1 MGEMIERL
9 DFSGKEKYSAVEAT
23 IHLNRY
29 AMARP
34 YVAGK
39 RVLDVA
45 SGEGY
50 GSFLLRRWGAES
62 VEGID
67 VDEQTVETATRLFG
81 GDGVHYQCHTAEQ
94 LPFEDHTFDVVCSFE
109 TIEHLDHPELFLQE
123 IRRVLKP
130 GGNIILSCPNDPY
143 YYKQG
148 TPGNPFHKKQYTYFD
163 FKQLAEKYLG
173 QRVRYYLAY
182 ALNGFVNL
190 PIEESTLPPEGG
202 EESPLPT
209 DMLEM
214 LNYKDAIQ
222 AICVPGERYLNYWN
236 ANYYVGIWGSNN
248 STSINA
254 SIFPRETFIEIKD
267 KDEEFL
273 REAAKLKEDFEKHTA
288 QEAEYARQLEET
300 KAAFAQKE
308 EADKRR
314 MEQQQAEYLERE
326 TDYKQQLEAGKAY
339 IEHIKEEAARQAH
352 VADLEQQ
359 RTSMMLELV
368 NKEKDMMQQSY
379 ARDYAELTQR
389 RDEVAQLR
397 TQYEQL
403 SAENAQHCE
412 ELRLIH
418 ASRGFKLL
426 NMCYP
431 IKKRIWKIFGKEI

>member
-81 GDGVHYQCHTAEQ
+81 GDGVHYQCHTAKQ
-94 LPFEDHTFDVVCSFE
+94 LPFEDHTFDVICSFE

-148 TPGNPFHKKQYTYFD
+148 TPGNPFHKRQYTYFD

-209 DMLEM
+209 DMMEM
-214 LNYKDAIQ
+214 FNYKDAVQ
-222 AICVPGERYLNYWN
+222 AVCVSGERYLNHWN
-236 ANYYVGIWGSNN
+236 ANYFAGIWGPNN
-248 STSINA
+248 SSSINA

-267 KDEEFL
+267 EDEEFL
-273 REAAKLKEDFEKHTA
+273 REVARLKEDFEKHTA

-300 KAAFAQKE
+300 KAVFKQRE
-308 EADKRR
+308 E
-314 MEQQQAEYLERE
+314 
-326 TDYKQQLEAGKAY
+326 DYKQQLEAGKAY

-352 VADLEQQ
+352 VAELEQQ

-379 ARDYAELTQR
+379 ARDGAELTR
-389 RDEVAQLR
+389 LR
-397 TQYEQL
+397 EQYNQL

-426 NMCYP
+426 NMGYP

>member
-148 TPGNPFHKKQYTYFD
+148 TPGNPFHKRQYTYFD

-209 DMLEM
+209 DMMEM
-214 LNYKDAIQ
+214 FNYKDAVQ
-222 AICVPGERYLNYWN
+222 AVCVSGERYLNHWN
-236 ANYYVGIWGSNN
+236 ANYFVGIWGPNN
-248 STSINA
+248 STQSNA
-254 SIFPRETFIEIKD
+254 AFFPQEFFAETNGLSG
-267 KDEEFL
+267 EFL
-273 REAAKLKEDFEKHTA
+273 REVARLKEDFEKHTA

-300 KAAFAQKE
+300 KAVFKQRE
-308 EADKRR
+308 E
-314 MEQQQAEYLERE
+314 
-326 TDYKQQLEAGKAY
+326 DYKQQLEAGKAY

-352 VADLEQQ
+352 VAELEQQ

-368 NKEKDMMQQSY
+368 NKEKNMMQQSY
-379 ARDYAELTQR
+379 ARDYAELTR
-389 RDEVAQLR
+389 LR
-397 TQYEQL
+397 EQ
-403 SAENAQHCE
+403 NAQYCE

-426 NMCYP
+426 NMGYP

>member
-148 TPGNPFHKKQYTYFD
+148 TPGNPFHKRQYTYFD

-182 ALNGFVNL
+182 ALNGFINL
-190 PIEESTLPPEGG
+190 PIEESTLPPEDGA
-202 EESPLPT
+202 ESSLPK
-209 DMLEM
+209 DMLEL
-214 LNYKDAIQ
+214 LNYKDYTNA
-222 AICVPGERYLNYWN
+222 VYVSGERYLNHWN
-236 ANYYVGIWGSNN
+236 ANYFVGIWGPNN

-267 KDEEFL
+267 EDEEFL
-273 REAAKLKEDFEKHTA
+273 REVARLKEDFEKHTA

-300 KAAFAQKE
+300 KAVFKQRE
-308 EADKRR
+308 E
-314 MEQQQAEYLERE
+314 
-326 TDYKQQLEAGKAY
+326 DYKQQLEAGKAY

-352 VADLEQQ
+352 VAELEQQ

-379 ARDYAELTQR
+379 ARDYAELTR
-389 RDEVAQLR
+389 LR
-397 TQYEQL
+397 EQYNQL
-403 SAENAQHCE
+403 STENAQHCE

-426 NMCYP
+426 NMGYP

>member
-148 TPGNPFHKKQYTYFD
+148 TPGNPFHKRQYTYFD

-209 DMLEM
+209 DMMEM
-214 LNYKDAIQ
+214 FNYKDAVQ
-222 AICVPGERYLNYWN
+222 AVCVSGERYLNHWN
-236 ANYYVGIWGSNN
+236 ANYFVGIWGPNN

-267 KDEEFL
+267 EDEEFL
-273 REAAKLKEDFEKHTA
+273 REVARLKEDFEKHTA

-300 KAAFAQKE
+300 KAVFKQRE
-308 EADKRR
+308 E
-314 MEQQQAEYLERE
+314 
-326 TDYKQQLEAGKAY
+326 DYKQQLEAGKAY

-352 VADLEQQ
+352 VAELEQQ

-379 ARDYAELTQR
+379 ARDYAELTR
-389 RDEVAQLR
+389 LR
-397 TQYEQL
+397 EQYNQL
-403 SAENAQHCE
+403 STENAQHCE

-426 NMCYP
+426 NMGYP

>member
-9 DFSGKEKYSAVEAT
+9 DFSGKKKYSAVEAT

-148 TPGNPFHKKQYTYFD
+148 TPGNPFHKRQYTYFD

-209 DMLEM
+209 DMMEM
-214 LNYKDAIQ
+214 FNYKDAVQ
-222 AICVPGERYLNYWN
+222 AVCVSGERYLNHWN
-236 ANYYVGIWGSNN
+236 ANYFVGIWGPNN

-267 KDEEFL
+267 EDEEFL
-273 REAAKLKEDFEKHTA
+273 REVARLKEDFEKHTA
-288 QEAEYARQLEET
+288 QETEYARQLEET
-300 KAAFAQKE
+300 KAVFKQRE
-308 EADKRR
+308 E
-314 MEQQQAEYLERE
+314 
-326 TDYKQQLEAGKAY
+326 DYKQQLEAGKAY

-352 VADLEQQ
+352 VAELEQQ

-379 ARDYAELTQR
+379 ARDYAELTR
-389 RDEVAQLR
+389 LR
-397 TQYEQL
+397 EQYNQL
-403 SAENAQHCE
+403 STENAQHCE

-426 NMCYP
+426 NMGYP

>member
-143 YYKQG
+143 YYKPG
-148 TPGNPFHKKQYTYFD
+148 EPGNPFHKKQYTYFD

-182 ALNGFVNL
+182 ALNGFINL
-190 PIEESTLPPEGG
+190 PIEESTLPPEDGA
-202 EESPLPT
+202 ESSLPK
-209 DMLEM
+209 DMLEL
-214 LNYKDAIQ
+214 LNYKDYTNA
-222 AICVPGERYLNYWN
+222 VYVSGERYLNHWN
-236 ANYYVGIWGSNN
+236 ANYFVGIWGPNN
-248 STSINA
+248 SAQSNA
-254 SIFPRETFIEIKD
+254 AFFPQEFFGETEGMSSA
-267 KDEEFL
+267 FL
-273 REAAKLKEDFEKHTA
+273 REVARLKEDFEKHTA

-300 KAAFAQKE
+300 KAVFAQQE
-308 EADKRR
+308 E
-314 MEQQQAEYLERE
+314 
-326 TDYKQQLEAGKAY
+326 DYKQQLEAGKAY

-352 VADLEQQ
+352 VAELEQQ

-379 ARDYAELTQR
+379 ARDYAELTR
-389 RDEVAQLR
+389 LR
-397 TQYEQL
+397 EQYNQL
-403 SAENAQHCE
+403 STENAQHCE

-426 NMCYP
+426 NMGYP

>member
-123 IRRVLKP
+123 IKRVLKP

-143 YYKQG
+143 YYKPG
-148 TPGNPFHKKQYTYFD
+148 EPGNPFHKKQYTYFD

-182 ALNGFVNL
+182 ALNGFINL
-190 PIEESTLPPEGG
+190 PIEESTLPPEDGA
-202 EESPLPT
+202 ESSLPK
-209 DMLEM
+209 DMLEL
-214 LNYKDAIQ
+214 LNYKDYTNA
-222 AICVPGERYLNYWN
+222 VYVSGERYLNHWN
-236 ANYYVGIWGSNN
+236 ANYFAGIWGPNN
-248 STSINA
+248 SAQSNA
-254 SIFPRETFIEIKD
+254 AFFPQEFFGETEGMNSA
-267 KDEEFL
+267 FL
-273 REAAKLKEDFEKHTA
+273 REVARLKEDFEKHTA

-300 KAAFAQKE
+300 KAVFKQRE
-308 EADKRR
+308 E
-314 MEQQQAEYLERE
+314 
-326 TDYKQQLEAGKAY
+326 DYKQQLEAGKAY

-368 NKEKDMMQQSY
+368 NKEKNMMQQSY
-379 ARDYAELTQR
+379 ARDCAELTR
-389 RDEVAQLR
+389 LR
-397 TQYEQL
+397 EQYNQL
-403 SAENAQHCE
+403 STENAQHCE

-426 NMCYP
+426 NMGYP

>member
-1 MGEMIERL
+1 M
-9 DFSGKEKYSAVEAT
+9 
-23 IHLNRY
+23 
-29 AMARP
+29 
-34 YVAGK
+34 
-39 RVLDVA
+39 LDVA

-148 TPGNPFHKKQYTYFD
+148 TPGNPFHKRQYTYFD

-209 DMLEM
+209 DMMEM
-214 LNYKDAIQ
+214 FNYKDAVQ
-222 AICVPGERYLNYWN
+222 AVCVSGERYLNHWN
-236 ANYYVGIWGSNN
+236 ANYFVGIWGPNN

-267 KDEEFL
+267 EDEEFL
-273 REAAKLKEDFEKHTA
+273 REVARLKEDFEKHTA

-300 KAAFAQKE
+300 KAVFAQQE
-308 EADKRR
+308 ENS
-314 MEQQQAEYLERE
+314 
-326 TDYKQQLEAGKAY
+326 KQQLEAGKAY

-352 VADLEQQ
+352 VAELEQQ

-379 ARDYAELTQR
+379 ARDYAELTR
-389 RDEVAQLR
+389 LR
-397 TQYEQL
+397 EQYNQL
-403 SAENAQHCE
+403 STENAQHCE

-426 NMCYP
+426 NMGYP

>member
-209 DMLEM
+209 DMMEM
-214 LNYKDAIQ
+214 FNYKDAVQ
-222 AICVPGERYLNYWN
+222 AVCVSGERYLNHWN
-236 ANYYVGIWGSNN
+236 ANYYVGIWGPNN

-267 KDEEFL
+267 EDEEFL
-273 REAAKLKEDFEKHTA
+273 REVARLKEDFEKHTA

-300 KAAFAQKE
+300 KAVFAQQE
-308 EADKRR
+308 ENSK
-314 MEQQQAEYLERE
+314 QRE
-326 TDYKQQLEAGKAY
+326 EDYKQQLEAGKAY

-352 VADLEQQ
+352 VAELEQQ

-379 ARDYAELTQR
+379 ARDYAELTR
-389 RDEVAQLR
+389 LR
-397 TQYEQL
+397 EQYNQL
-403 SAENAQHCE
+403 STENAQHCE

-426 NMCYP
+426 NMGYP

>member
-148 TPGNPFHKKQYTYFD
+148 TPGNPFHKRQYTYFD

-209 DMLEM
+209 DMMEM
-214 LNYKDAIQ
+214 FNYKDAVQ
-222 AICVPGERYLNYWN
+222 AVCVSGERYLNHWN
-236 ANYYVGIWGSNN
+236 ANYFAGIWGPNN

-267 KDEEFL
+267 EDEEFL
-273 REAAKLKEDFEKHTA
+273 REVARLKEDFEKHTA

-300 KAAFAQKE
+300 KAVFKQRE
-308 EADKRR
+308 E
-314 MEQQQAEYLERE
+314 
-326 TDYKQQLEAGKAY
+326 DYKQQLEAGKAY

-352 VADLEQQ
+352 VAELEQQ

-368 NKEKDMMQQSY
+368 NKEKNMMQQSY
-379 ARDYAELTQR
+379 ARDYAELTR
-389 RDEVAQLR
+389 LR
-397 TQYEQL
+397 EQYNQL
-403 SAENAQHCE
+403 STENAQHCE

-426 NMCYP
+426 NMGYP

>member
-209 DMLEM
+209 DMMEM
-214 LNYKDAIQ
+214 FNYKDAVQ
-222 AICVPGERYLNYWN
+222 AVCVSGERYLNHWN
-236 ANYYVGIWGSNN
+236 ANYYVGIWGPNN

-267 KDEEFL
+267 EDEEFL
-273 REAAKLKEDFEKHTA
+273 REVARLKEDFEKHTA

-300 KAAFAQKE
+300 KAVFAQQE
-308 EADKRR
+308 E
-314 MEQQQAEYLERE
+314 
-326 TDYKQQLEAGKAY
+326 DYKQQLEAGKAY

-352 VADLEQQ
+352 VAELEQQ

-379 ARDYAELTQR
+379 ARDYAELTR
-389 RDEVAQLR
+389 FR
-397 TQYEQL
+397 EQ
-403 SAENAQHCE
+403 NAQYCE

-426 NMCYP
+426 NMGYP

>member
-148 TPGNPFHKKQYTYFD
+148 TPGNPFHKRQYTYFD

-209 DMLEM
+209 DMMEM
-214 LNYKDAIQ
+214 FNYKDAVQ
-222 AICVPGERYLNYWN
+222 AVCVSGERYLNHWN
-236 ANYYVGIWGSNN
+236 ANYFVGIWGPNN

-267 KDEEFL
+267 EDEEFL
-273 REAAKLKEDFEKHTA
+273 REVARLKEDFEKHTA

-300 KAAFAQKE
+300 KAVFKQRE
-308 EADKRR
+308 E
-314 MEQQQAEYLERE
+314 
-326 TDYKQQLEAGKAY
+326 DYKQQLEAGKAY

-352 VADLEQQ
+352 VAELEQQ

-379 ARDYAELTQR
+379 ARDYAELTR
-389 RDEVAQLR
+389 LR
-397 TQYEQL
+397 EQYNQL
-403 SAENAQHCE
+403 STENAQHCE

-426 NMCYP
+426 NMGYP
-431 IKKRIWKIFGKEI
+431 IKKRI

>member
-9 DFSGKEKYSAVEAT
+9 DFSGKQKYSAVEAT

-148 TPGNPFHKKQYTYFD
+148 TPGNPFHKRQYTYFD

-209 DMLEM
+209 DMMEM
-214 LNYKDAIQ
+214 FNYKDAVQ
-222 AICVPGERYLNYWN
+222 AVCVSGERYLNHWN
-236 ANYYVGIWGSNN
+236 ANYFVGIWGPNN

-267 KDEEFL
+267 EDEEFL
-273 REAAKLKEDFEKHTA
+273 REVARLKEDFEKHTA

-300 KAAFAQKE
+300 KAVFAQQE
-308 EADKRR
+308 ENS
-314 MEQQQAEYLERE
+314 
-326 TDYKQQLEAGKAY
+326 KQQLEAGKAY

-379 ARDYAELTQR
+379 ARDYAELTR
-389 RDEVAQLR
+389 LR
-397 TQYEQL
+397 EQYNQL
-403 SAENAQHCE
+403 STENAQHCE

-426 NMCYP
+426 NMGYP

>member
-148 TPGNPFHKKQYTYFD
+148 TPGNPFHKRQYTYFD

-209 DMLEM
+209 DMMEM
-214 LNYKDAIQ
+214 FNYKDAVQ
-222 AICVPGERYLNYWN
+222 AVCVSGERYLNHWN
-236 ANYYVGIWGSNN
+236 ANYFVGIWGPNN

-267 KDEEFL
+267 EDEEFL
-273 REAAKLKEDFEKHTA
+273 REVARLKEDFEKHTA

-300 KAAFAQKE
+300 KAVFKQRE
-308 EADKRR
+308 E
-314 MEQQQAEYLERE
+314 
-326 TDYKQQLEAGKAY
+326 DYKQQLEAGKAY

-352 VADLEQQ
+352 VAELEQQ

-379 ARDYAELTQR
+379 ARDYAELTR
-389 RDEVAQLR
+389 LR
-397 TQYEQL
+397 EQYNQL
-403 SAENAQHCE
+403 STENAQHCE

-426 NMCYP
+426 NMGYP
-431 IKKRIWKIFGKEI
+431 IKKRIWKFFGKEI

>member
-9 DFSGKEKYSAVEAT
+9 DFSGKQKYNAVEAT

-148 TPGNPFHKKQYTYFD
+148 TPGNPFHKRQYTYFD

-209 DMLEM
+209 DMMEM
-214 LNYKDAIQ
+214 FNYKDAVQ
-222 AICVPGERYLNYWN
+222 AVCVSGERYLNHWN
-236 ANYYVGIWGSNN
+236 ANYFVGIWGPNN

-267 KDEEFL
+267 EDEEFL
-273 REAAKLKEDFEKHTA
+273 REVARLKEDFEKHTA

-300 KAAFAQKE
+300 KAVFKQRE
-308 EADKRR
+308 E
-314 MEQQQAEYLERE
+314 
-326 TDYKQQLEAGKAY
+326 DYKQQLEAGKAY

-352 VADLEQQ
+352 VAELEQQ

-379 ARDYAELTQR
+379 ARDYAELTR
-389 RDEVAQLR
+389 LR
-397 TQYEQL
+397 EQYNQL
-403 SAENAQHCE
+403 STENAQHCE

-426 NMCYP
+426 NMGYP

>member
-9 DFSGKEKYSAVEAT
+9 DFSGKEKYSAVEAS

-148 TPGNPFHKKQYTYFD
+148 TPGNPFHKRQYTYFD

-209 DMLEM
+209 DMMEM
-214 LNYKDAIQ
+214 FNYKDAVQ
-222 AICVPGERYLNYWN
+222 AVCVSGERYLNHWN
-236 ANYYVGIWGSNN
+236 ANYFVGIWGPNN

-267 KDEEFL
+267 EDEEFL
-273 REAAKLKEDFEKHTA
+273 REVARLKEDFEKHTA

-300 KAAFAQKE
+300 KAVFAQQE
-308 EADKRR
+308 ENS
-314 MEQQQAEYLERE
+314 
-326 TDYKQQLEAGKAY
+326 KQQLEAGKAY

-352 VADLEQQ
+352 VAELEQQ

-379 ARDYAELTQR
+379 ARDYAELTR
-389 RDEVAQLR
+389 LR
-397 TQYEQL
+397 EQYNQL
-403 SAENAQHCE
+403 STENAQHCE

-418 ASRGFKLL
+418 ASGDSNF
-426 NMCYP
+426 
-431 IKKRIWKIFGKEI
+431 

>member
-148 TPGNPFHKKQYTYFD
+148 TPGNPFHKRQYTYFD

-209 DMLEM
+209 DMMEM
-214 LNYKDAIQ
+214 FNYKDAVQ
-222 AICVPGERYLNYWN
+222 AVCVSGERYLNHWN
-236 ANYYVGIWGSNN
+236 ANYFAGIWGPNN

-267 KDEEFL
+267 EDEEFL
-273 REAAKLKEDFEKHTA
+273 REVARLKEDFEKHTA

-300 KAAFAQKE
+300 KAVFKQRE
-308 EADKRR
+308 E
-314 MEQQQAEYLERE
+314 
-326 TDYKQQLEAGKAY
+326 DYKQQLEAGKAY

-379 ARDYAELTQR
+379 ARDYAELTR
-389 RDEVAQLR
+389 LR
-397 TQYEQL
+397 EQ
-403 SAENAQHCE
+403 NAQYCE

-426 NMCYP
+426 NMGYP

>member
-148 TPGNPFHKKQYTYFD
+148 TPGNPFHKRQYTYFD

-209 DMLEM
+209 DMMEM
-214 LNYKDAIQ
+214 FNYKDDVQ
-222 AICVPGERYLNYWN
+222 AVCVSGERYLNHWN
-236 ANYYVGIWGSNN
+236 ANYFVGIWGPNN

-267 KDEEFL
+267 EDEEFL
-273 REAAKLKEDFEKHTA
+273 REVARLKEDFEKHTA

-300 KAAFAQKE
+300 KAVFAQQE
-308 EADKRR
+308 ENS
-314 MEQQQAEYLERE
+314 
-326 TDYKQQLEAGKAY
+326 KQQLEAGKAY

-352 VADLEQQ
+352 VAELEQQ

-379 ARDYAELTQR
+379 ARDYAELTR
-389 RDEVAQLR
+389 LR
-397 TQYEQL
+397 EQYNQL
-403 SAENAQHCE
+403 STENAQHCE

-426 NMCYP
+426 NMGYP

>member
-9 DFSGKEKYSAVEAT
+9 DFSGKQKYSAVEAT

-148 TPGNPFHKKQYTYFD
+148 TPGNPFHKRQYTYFD

-209 DMLEM
+209 DMMEM
-214 LNYKDAIQ
+214 FNYKDAVQ
-222 AICVPGERYLNYWN
+222 AICVSGERYLNHWN
-236 ANYYVGIWGSNN
+236 ANYFVGIWGPNN

-267 KDEEFL
+267 EDEEFL
-273 REAAKLKEDFEKHTA
+273 REVARLKEDFEKHTA

-300 KAAFAQKE
+300 KAVFKQRE
-308 EADKRR
+308 E
-314 MEQQQAEYLERE
+314 
-326 TDYKQQLEAGKAY
+326 DYKQQLEAGKAY
-339 IEHIKEEAARQAH
+339 IEHIKEETARQAH
-352 VADLEQQ
+352 VAELEQQ

-368 NKEKDMMQQSY
+368 NKEKNMMQQSY
-379 ARDYAELTQR
+379 ARDYAELTR
-389 RDEVAQLR
+389 LR
-397 TQYEQL
+397 EQ
-403 SAENAQHCE
+403 NAQYCE

-426 NMCYP
+426 NMGYP

>member
-9 DFSGKEKYSAVEAT
+9 DFSGKQKYSAVEAT

-94 LPFEDHTFDVVCSFE
+94 LPFEDHTFDVICSFE

-148 TPGNPFHKKQYTYFD
+148 TPGNPFHKRQYTYFD

-209 DMLEM
+209 DMMEM
-214 LNYKDAIQ
+214 FNYKDAVQ
-222 AICVPGERYLNYWN
+222 AVCVSGERYLNHWN
-236 ANYYVGIWGSNN
+236 ANYFVGIWGPNN

-267 KDEEFL
+267 EDEEFL
-273 REAAKLKEDFEKHTA
+273 REVARLKEDFEKHTA

-300 KAAFAQKE
+300 KAVFKQRE
-308 EADKRR
+308 E
-314 MEQQQAEYLERE
+314 
-326 TDYKQQLEAGKAY
+326 DYKQQLEAGKAY

-379 ARDYAELTQR
+379 ARDYAELTR
-389 RDEVAQLR
+389 LR
-397 TQYEQL
+397 EQYNQL
-403 SAENAQHCE
+403 STENAQHCE

-426 NMCYP
+426 NMGYP

>member
-9 DFSGKEKYSAVEAT
+9 DFSGKQKYSAVEAT

-148 TPGNPFHKKQYTYFD
+148 TPGNSFHKRQYTYFD

-209 DMLEM
+209 DMMEM
-214 LNYKDAIQ
+214 FNYKDAVQ
-222 AICVPGERYLNYWN
+222 AVCVSGERYLNHWN
-236 ANYYVGIWGSNN
+236 ANYFVGIWGPNN

-267 KDEEFL
+267 EDEEFL
-273 REAAKLKEDFEKHTA
+273 REVARLKEDFEKHTA

-300 KAAFAQKE
+300 KAVFAQQE
-308 EADKRR
+308 E
-314 MEQQQAEYLERE
+314 
-326 TDYKQQLEAGKAY
+326 DYKQQLEAGKAY

-352 VADLEQQ
+352 VAELEQQ

-368 NKEKDMMQQSY
+368 NKEKNMLQQSY
-379 ARDYAELTQR
+379 ARDYAELTR
-389 RDEVAQLR
+389 LR
-397 TQYEQL
+397 EQ
-403 SAENAQHCE
+403 NAQYCE

-426 NMCYP
+426 NMGYP

>member
-9 DFSGKEKYSAVEAT
+9 DFSGKQKYSAVEAT

-81 GDGVHYQCHTAEQ
+81 GDGVHYQYHTAEQ

-148 TPGNPFHKKQYTYFD
+148 TPGNPFHKRQYTYFD

-209 DMLEM
+209 DMMEM
-214 LNYKDAIQ
+214 FNYKDAVQ
-222 AICVPGERYLNYWN
+222 AVCVSGERYLNHWN
-236 ANYYVGIWGSNN
+236 ANYFVGIWGPNN

-267 KDEEFL
+267 EDEEFL
-273 REAAKLKEDFEKHTA
+273 REVARLKEDFEKHTA

-300 KAAFAQKE
+300 KAVFKQRE
-308 EADKRR
+308 E
-314 MEQQQAEYLERE
+314 
-326 TDYKQQLEAGKAY
+326 DYKQQLEAGKAY

-352 VADLEQQ
+352 VAELEQQ

-379 ARDYAELTQR
+379 ARDYAELTR
-389 RDEVAQLR
+389 LR
-397 TQYEQL
+397 EQYNQL
-403 SAENAQHCE
+403 STENAQHCE

-426 NMCYP
+426 NMGYP

>member
-148 TPGNPFHKKQYTYFD
+148 TPGNPFHKRQYTYFD

-209 DMLEM
+209 DMMEM
-214 LNYKDAIQ
+214 FNYKDAVQ
-222 AICVPGERYLNYWN
+222 AVCVSGERYLNHWN
-236 ANYYVGIWGSNN
+236 ANYFAGIWGPNN

-267 KDEEFL
+267 EDEEFL
-273 REAAKLKEDFEKHTA
+273 REVARLKEDFEKHTA

-300 KAAFAQKE
+300 KAVFAQQE
-308 EADKRR
+308 ENSK
-314 MEQQQAEYLERE
+314 QRE
-326 TDYKQQLEAGKAY
+326 EDYKQQLEAGKAY
-339 IEHIKEEAARQAH
+339 IEHIKEETARQAH
-352 VADLEQQ
+352 VAELEQQ

-368 NKEKDMMQQSY
+368 NKEKNMMQQSY
-379 ARDYAELTQR
+379 ARDYAELTR
-389 RDEVAQLR
+389 LR
-397 TQYEQL
+397 EQYNQL
-403 SAENAQHCE
+403 STENAQHCE

-426 NMCYP
+426 NMGYP

>member
-9 DFSGKEKYSAVEAT
+9 DFSGKQKYSAVEAT

-148 TPGNPFHKKQYTYFD
+148 TPGNPFHKRQYTYFD

-209 DMLEM
+209 DMMEM
-214 LNYKDAIQ
+214 FNYKDAVQ
-222 AICVPGERYLNYWN
+222 AVCVSGERYLNHWN
-236 ANYYVGIWGSNN
+236 ANYFVGIWGPNN

-267 KDEEFL
+267 EDKEFL
-273 REAAKLKEDFEKHTA
+273 REVARLKEDFEKHTA

-300 KAAFAQKE
+300 KAVFKQRE
-308 EADKRR
+308 E
-314 MEQQQAEYLERE
+314 
-326 TDYKQQLEAGKAY
+326 DYKQQLEAGKAY

-352 VADLEQQ
+352 VAELEQQ

-379 ARDYAELTQR
+379 ARDYAELTR
-389 RDEVAQLR
+389 LR
-397 TQYEQL
+397 EQYNQL
-403 SAENAQHCE
+403 STENAQHCE

-426 NMCYP
+426 NMGYP

>member
-143 YYKQG
+143 YYKPG
-148 TPGNPFHKKQYTYFD
+148 EPGNPFHKKQYTYFD

-173 QRVRYYLAY
+173 QRVHYYLAY
-182 ALNGFVNL
+182 ALNGFINL
-190 PIEESTLPPEGG
+190 PIEESTLPPEDGA
-202 EESPLPT
+202 ESSLPK
-209 DMLEM
+209 DMLEL
-214 LNYKDAIQ
+214 LNYKDYTNA
-222 AICVPGERYLNYWN
+222 VYVSGERYLNHWN
-236 ANYYVGIWGSNN
+236 ANYFVGIWGPNN
-248 STSINA
+248 SAQSNA
-254 SIFPRETFIEIKD
+254 AFFPQEFFGETEGMNSA
-267 KDEEFL
+267 FL
-273 REAAKLKEDFEKHTA
+273 REVARLKEDFEKHTA

-300 KAAFAQKE
+300 KAVFKQRE
-308 EADKRR
+308 E
-314 MEQQQAEYLERE
+314 
-326 TDYKQQLEAGKAY
+326 DYKQQLEAGKAY

-352 VADLEQQ
+352 VAELEQQ

-379 ARDYAELTQR
+379 ARDYAELTR
-389 RDEVAQLR
+389 LR
-397 TQYEQL
+397 EQYNQL
-403 SAENAQHCE
+403 STENAQHCE

-426 NMCYP
+426 NMGYP

>member
-143 YYKQG
+143 YYKPG
-148 TPGNPFHKKQYTYFD
+148 EPGNPFHKKQYTYFD

-182 ALNGFVNL
+182 ALNGFINL
-190 PIEESTLPPEGG
+190 PIEESTLPPEDGA
-202 EESPLPT
+202 ESSLPK
-209 DMLEM
+209 DMLEL
-214 LNYKDAIQ
+214 LNYKDYTNA
-222 AICVPGERYLNYWN
+222 VYVSGERYLNHWN
-236 ANYYVGIWGSNN
+236 ANYFAGIWGPNN
-248 STSINA
+248 SAQSNA
-254 SIFPRETFIEIKD
+254 AFFPQEFFGETEGMNSA
-267 KDEEFL
+267 FL
-273 REAAKLKEDFEKHTA
+273 REVARLKEDFEKHTA

-300 KAAFAQKE
+300 KAVFKQRE
-308 EADKRR
+308 E
-314 MEQQQAEYLERE
+314 
-326 TDYKQQLEAGKAY
+326 DYKQQLEAGKAY

-352 VADLEQQ
+352 VAELEQQ

-379 ARDYAELTQR
+379 ARDYAELTR
-389 RDEVAQLR
+389 LR
-397 TQYEQL
+397 EQYNQL
-403 SAENAQHCE
+403 STENAQHCE

-426 NMCYP
+426 NMGYP

>member
-94 LPFEDHTFDVVCSFE
+94 LPFEDHTFDVICSFE

-148 TPGNPFHKKQYTYFD
+148 TPGNPFHKRQYTYFD

-209 DMLEM
+209 DMMEM
-214 LNYKDAIQ
+214 FNYKDAVQ
-222 AICVPGERYLNYWN
+222 AVCVSGERYLNHWN
-236 ANYYVGIWGSNN
+236 ANYFAGIWGPNN

-267 KDEEFL
+267 EDEEFL
-273 REAAKLKEDFEKHTA
+273 REVARLKEDFEKHTA

-300 KAAFAQKE
+300 KAVFAQQE
-308 EADKRR
+308 E
-314 MEQQQAEYLERE
+314 
-326 TDYKQQLEAGKAY
+326 DYKQQLEAGKAY

-352 VADLEQQ
+352 VAELEQQ

-426 NMCYP
+426 NMGYP

>member
-148 TPGNPFHKKQYTYFD
+148 TPGNPFHKRQYTYFD
-163 FKQLAEKYLG
+163 FKQLAENYLG

-209 DMLEM
+209 DMMEM
-214 LNYKDAIQ
+214 FNYKDAVQ
-222 AICVPGERYLNYWN
+222 AVCVSGERYLNHWN
-236 ANYYVGIWGSNN
+236 ANYFVGIWGPNN

-267 KDEEFL
+267 EDEEFL
-273 REAAKLKEDFEKHTA
+273 REVARLKEDFEKHTA

-300 KAAFAQKE
+300 KAVFKQRE
-308 EADKRR
+308 E
-314 MEQQQAEYLERE
+314 
-326 TDYKQQLEAGKAY
+326 DYKQQLEAGKAY

-352 VADLEQQ
+352 VAELEQQ

-379 ARDYAELTQR
+379 ARDYAELTR
-389 RDEVAQLR
+389 LR
-397 TQYEQL
+397 EQYNQL
-403 SAENAQHCE
+403 STENAQHCE

-426 NMCYP
+426 NMGYP

>member
-9 DFSGKEKYSAVEAT
+9 DFSGKQKYSAVEAT

-148 TPGNPFHKKQYTYFD
+148 TPGNPFHKRQYTYFD

-209 DMLEM
+209 DMMEM
-214 LNYKDAIQ
+214 FNYKDVVQ
-222 AICVPGERYLNYWN
+222 AVCVSGERYLNHWN
-236 ANYYVGIWGSNN
+236 ANYFVGIWGPNN

-267 KDEEFL
+267 EDEEFL
-273 REAAKLKEDFEKHTA
+273 REVARLKEDFEKHTA

-300 KAAFAQKE
+300 KAVFAQQE
-308 EADKRR
+308 E
-314 MEQQQAEYLERE
+314 
-326 TDYKQQLEAGKAY
+326 DYKQQLEAGKAY

-352 VADLEQQ
+352 VAELEQQ

-379 ARDYAELTQR
+379 ARDYAELTR
-389 RDEVAQLR
+389 LR
-397 TQYEQL
+397 EQ
-403 SAENAQHCE
+403 NAQYCE

-426 NMCYP
+426 NMGYP

>member
-148 TPGNPFHKKQYTYFD
+148 TPGNPFHKRQYTYFD

-182 ALNGFVNL
+182 ALNGFINL
-190 PIEESTLPPEGG
+190 PIEESTLPPEDGA
-202 EESPLPT
+202 ESSLPK
-209 DMLEM
+209 DMLEL
-214 LNYKDAIQ
+214 LNYKDYTNA
-222 AICVPGERYLNYWN
+222 VYVSGERYLNHWN
-236 ANYYVGIWGSNN
+236 ANYFVGIWGPNN
-248 STSINA
+248 SAQSNA
-254 SIFPRETFIEIKD
+254 AFFPQEFFGETEGMNSA
-267 KDEEFL
+267 FL
-273 REAAKLKEDFEKHTA
+273 REVARLKEDFEKHTA

-300 KAAFAQKE
+300 KAVFKQRE
-308 EADKRR
+308 E
-314 MEQQQAEYLERE
+314 
-326 TDYKQQLEAGKAY
+326 DYKQQLEAGKAY

-352 VADLEQQ
+352 VAELEQQ

-368 NKEKDMMQQSY
+368 NKEKDTMQQSY
-379 ARDYAELTQR
+379 ARDYAELTR
-389 RDEVAQLR
+389 LR
-397 TQYEQL
+397 EQYNQL
-403 SAENAQHCE
+403 STENAQHCE

-426 NMCYP
+426 NMGYP

>member
-143 YYKQG
+143 YYKPG
-148 TPGNPFHKKQYTYFD
+148 EPGNPFHKKQYTYFD

-182 ALNGFVNL
+182 ALNGFINL
-190 PIEESTLPPEGG
+190 PIEESTLPPEDGA
-202 EESPLPT
+202 ESSLPK
-209 DMLEM
+209 DMLEL
-214 LNYKDAIQ
+214 LNYRDYTNA
-222 AICVPGERYLNYWN
+222 VYVSGERYLNHWN
-236 ANYYVGIWGSNN
+236 ANYFVGIWGPNN
-248 STSINA
+248 SAQSNA
-254 SIFPRETFIEIKD
+254 AFFPQEFFGETEGMSSA
-267 KDEEFL
+267 FL
-273 REAAKLKEDFEKHTA
+273 REVARLKEDFEKHAA

-300 KAAFAQKE
+300 KAVFAQQE
-308 EADKRR
+308 E
-314 MEQQQAEYLERE
+314 
-326 TDYKQQLEAGKAY
+326 DYKQQLEAGKAY

-352 VADLEQQ
+352 VAELEQQ

-379 ARDYAELTQR
+379 ARDYAELTR
-389 RDEVAQLR
+389 LR
-397 TQYEQL
+397 EQYNQL
-403 SAENAQHCE
+403 STENAQHCE

-426 NMCYP
+426 NMGYP

>member
-148 TPGNPFHKKQYTYFD
+148 TPGNPFHKRQYTYFD

-209 DMLEM
+209 DMMEM
-214 LNYKDAIQ
+214 FNYKDAVQ
-222 AICVPGERYLNYWN
+222 AVCVSGERYLNHWN
-236 ANYYVGIWGSNN
+236 ANYFAGIWGPNN

-267 KDEEFL
+267 EDEEFL
-273 REAAKLKEDFEKHTA
+273 REVARLKEDSK
-288 QEAEYARQLEET
+288 QREE
-300 KAAFAQKE
+300 
-308 EADKRR
+308 
-314 MEQQQAEYLERE
+314 
-326 TDYKQQLEAGKAY
+326 DYKQQLEAGKAY

-352 VADLEQQ
+352 VAELEQQ

-368 NKEKDMMQQSY
+368 NKEKNMMQQSY
-379 ARDYAELTQR
+379 ARDCAELTR
-389 RDEVAQLR
+389 LR
-397 TQYEQL
+397 EQ
-403 SAENAQHCE
+403 NAQYCE

-426 NMCYP
+426 NMGYP

>member
-67 VDEQTVETATRLFG
+67 VDEQTVENATRLFG

-123 IRRVLKP
+123 VRRVLKP

-143 YYKQG
+143 YYKPG
-148 TPGNPFHKKQYTYFD
+148 EPGNPFHKKQYTYFD

-182 ALNGFVNL
+182 ALNGFINL
-190 PIEESTLPPEGG
+190 PIEESTLPPEDGA
-202 EESPLPT
+202 ESSLPK
-209 DMLEM
+209 DMLEL
-214 LNYKDAIQ
+214 LNYKDYTNA
-222 AICVPGERYLNYWN
+222 VYVSGERYLNHWN
-236 ANYYVGIWGSNN
+236 ANYFVGIWGPNN
-248 STSINA
+248 SAQSNA
-254 SIFPRETFIEIKD
+254 AFFPQEFFGETEGMNSA
-267 KDEEFL
+267 FL
-273 REAAKLKEDFEKHTA
+273 REVARLKEDFEKHTA

-300 KAAFAQKE
+300 KAVFAQQE
-308 EADKRR
+308 E
-314 MEQQQAEYLERE
+314 
-326 TDYKQQLEAGKAY
+326 DYKQQLEAGKAY

-352 VADLEQQ
+352 VAELEQQ

-379 ARDYAELTQR
+379 ARDYAELTR
-389 RDEVAQLR
+389 LR
-397 TQYEQL
+397 EQYNQL
-403 SAENAQHCE
+403 STENAQHCE

-426 NMCYP
+426 NMGYP

>member
-1 MGEMIERL
+1 MCEMIERL

-148 TPGNPFHKKQYTYFD
+148 TPGNPFHKRQYTYFD

-209 DMLEM
+209 DMMEM
-214 LNYKDAIQ
+214 FNYKDAVQ
-222 AICVPGERYLNYWN
+222 AVCVSGERYLNHWN
-236 ANYYVGIWGSNN
+236 ANYFVGIWGPNN

-267 KDEEFL
+267 EDEEFL
-273 REAAKLKEDFEKHTA
+273 REVARLKEDFEKHTA

-300 KAAFAQKE
+300 KAVFAQQE
-308 EADKRR
+308 ENSK
-314 MEQQQAEYLERE
+314 QRE
-326 TDYKQQLEAGKAY
+326 EDYKQQLEAGKAY

-352 VADLEQQ
+352 VAELEQQ

-379 ARDYAELTQR
+379 ARDYAELTR
-389 RDEVAQLR
+389 LR
-397 TQYEQL
+397 EQYNQL
-403 SAENAQHCE
+403 STENAQHCE

-426 NMCYP
+426 NMGYP

>member
-148 TPGNPFHKKQYTYFD
+148 TPGNPFHKRQYTYFD

-182 ALNGFVNL
+182 ALNGFINL

-209 DMLEM
+209 DMMEM
-214 LNYKDAIQ
+214 FNYKDAVQ
-222 AICVPGERYLNYWN
+222 AVCVSGERYLNHWN
-236 ANYYVGIWGSNN
+236 ANYFVGIWGPNN

-267 KDEEFL
+267 EDEEFL
-273 REAAKLKEDFEKHTA
+273 REVARLKEDFEKHTA

-300 KAAFAQKE
+300 KAVFKQRE
-308 EADKRR
+308 E
-314 MEQQQAEYLERE
+314 
-326 TDYKQQLEAGKAY
+326 DYKQQLEAGKAY

-352 VADLEQQ
+352 VAELEQQ

-368 NKEKDMMQQSY
+368 NKEKNMMQQSY
-379 ARDYAELTQR
+379 ARDCEELTQ
-389 RDEVAQLR
+389 LR
-397 TQYEQL
+397 EQ
-403 SAENAQHCE
+403 NAQYCE

-426 NMCYP
+426 NMGYP

>member
-1 MGEMIERL
+1 
-9 DFSGKEKYSAVEAT
+9 
-23 IHLNRY
+23 LNRY
-29 AMARP
+29 AMVRP

-148 TPGNPFHKKQYTYFD
+148 TPGNPFHKRQYTYFD

-209 DMLEM
+209 DMMEM
-214 LNYKDAIQ
+214 FNYKDAVQ
-222 AICVPGERYLNYWN
+222 AVCVSGERYLNHWN
-236 ANYYVGIWGSNN
+236 ANYFVGIWGPNN

-267 KDEEFL
+267 EDEEFL
-273 REAAKLKEDFEKHTA
+273 REVARLKEDFEKHTA

-300 KAAFAQKE
+300 KAVFKQRE
-308 EADKRR
+308 E
-314 MEQQQAEYLERE
+314 
-326 TDYKQQLEAGKAY
+326 DYKQQLEAGKAY

-352 VADLEQQ
+352 VAELEQQ

-368 NKEKDMMQQSY
+368 NKEKNMMQQSY
-379 ARDYAELTQR
+379 ARDCEELTQ
-389 RDEVAQLR
+389 LR
-397 TQYEQL
+397 EQ
-403 SAENAQHCE
+403 NAQYCE

-426 NMCYP
+426 NMGYP

>member
-143 YYKQG
+143 YYKPG
-148 TPGNPFHKKQYTYFD
+148 EPGNPFHKKQYTYFD

-182 ALNGFVNL
+182 ALNGFINL
-190 PIEESTLPPEGG
+190 PIEESTLPPEDGA
-202 EESPLPT
+202 ESSLPK
-209 DMLEM
+209 DMLEL
-214 LNYKDAIQ
+214 LNYKDYTNA
-222 AICVPGERYLNYWN
+222 VYVSGERYLNHWN
-236 ANYYVGIWGSNN
+236 ANYFVGIWGPNN
-248 STSINA
+248 SAQSNA
-254 SIFPRETFIEIKD
+254 AFFPQELFGETEGMNSA
-267 KDEEFL
+267 FL
-273 REAAKLKEDFEKHTA
+273 REVARLKEDFEKHTA

-300 KAAFAQKE
+300 KAVFKQRE
-308 EADKRR
+308 E
-314 MEQQQAEYLERE
+314 
-326 TDYKQQLEAGKAY
+326 DYKQQLEAGKAY

-379 ARDYAELTQR
+379 ARDYAELTR
-389 RDEVAQLR
+389 LR
-397 TQYEQL
+397 EQYNQL
-403 SAENAQHCE
+403 STENAQHCE

-418 ASRGFKLL
+418 ASKGFKLL
-426 NMCYP
+426 NMGYP